1 MKLWFKRGLFG
12 LVALFIIAL
21 VGIAIFLLTFD
32 PNAYKNKLEEVV
44 YNRYHRTLAIEGDI
58 ELSLFPRIGL
68 SVQDVSLSDRD
79 SSTTFASID
88 SARFAVAIWPLMF
101 NRLVVDHVAVTGFKA
116 WVVRDEHGHF
126 NFRDLAQQNP
136 APLPMAAATAPDADL
151 PSLQPAI
158 AQVAPGAEA
167 SPVQVA
173 ETPAGT
179 RAEPAGGT
187 DLQIDIAGLDLKNGE
202 IHLYDNQTGAVARV
216 MKLDLNTGRMTSNQA
231 FNLAF
236 TGRLVGEYPIADASL
251 DGQALVQFNPREQ
264 TYSAQKMNLV
274 VGGNIGP
281 LVAKSAT
288 LRGSLAYSA
297 YSEMISA
304 SNLELLVQGELG
316 GERPI
321 KGLETSLVVPQ
332 LRMDR
337 SQAELQVEKL
347 AYRAKG
353 SLPDRAFDVALDAPS
368 LSISP
373 ESAKGT
379 PVSGTV
385 KLTSKDEV
393 LGVSLGMSGLGGN
406 ASKLTL
412 KELKIDGGLRTGN
425 RLVQLKMTSPA
436 NWDVFAEKGSLSAMK
451 GDIRIED
458 AALPGGSF
466 EFPYIGSLQADL
478 VKDEVSSD
486 INAVLSGSRL
496 DFGIKA
502 TRLNDPKI
510 DFALNADKLDF
521 NTLFPPV
528 PPAKPAAAPQSKP
541 ADKPAESAS
550 KPAAPPAA
558 ATPPAKPAPSD
569 TLNLSFLESLDVTG
583 NIAIGEL
590 KVQNVQAKEFAASL
604 RAAEGKLA
612 ISGIKAD
619 LYEGKLDGSITAD
632 AQNAVG
638 VQLAL
643 NNVVLGPLLQDLA
656 DESRLAGRGTVN
668 VKLNSQGTTMAA
680 LEAGLGGTV
689 QARVREGVIR
699 GINVAQTLREVNDA
713 VRNVFSGQLPD
724 IATRFDTSR
733 QTQFTSLD
741 TDIEFSSGQGTIKKL
756 NIAAPMLRISEGT
769 PASLD
774 IVNEQLDLVVN
785 VRVAAGKNDPAA
797 GALAELKDTAIPL
810 RISGP
815 FSHLDYRVQWQDIA
829 SKTVKQAVQDGLVDL
844 LSNKIEAGGNEAQSP
859 TPAEPA
865 AKKPI
870 DAVKSI
876 GEALKGLLGQ

>member
-12 LVALFIIAL
+12 LVAVFIIAL

-32 PNAYKNKLEEVV
+32 PNAYKSKLEEVV
-44 YNRYHRTLAIEGDI
+44 YNRYHRTLSIEGDI

-88 SARFAVAIWPLMF
+88 SARFAVAIWPLLF

-116 WVVRDEHGHF
+116 WVVRDENGHF
-126 NFRDLAQQNP
+126 NFRDLTMQSSP
-136 APLPMAAATAPDADL
+136 PSYAAAAPAAL
-151 PSLQPAI
+151 L
-158 AQVAPGAEA
+158 VAPPMTEVQAI
-167 SPVQVA
+167 PVQATVIPGESA
-173 ETPAGT
+173 A
-179 RAEPAGGT
+179 GT

-216 MKLDLNTGRMTSNQA
+216 VKLDLNTGRMTSNQA
-231 FNLAF
+231 FNVAF
-236 TGRLVGEYPIADASL
+236 TGRLVGEYPIADAGL
-251 DGQALVQFNPREQ
+251 EGQALVQFNPREQ
-264 TYSAQKMNLV
+264 TYSAQRMNVV
-274 VGGNIGP
+274 VGGHIGP
-281 LVAKSAT
+281 LAAKSAT
-288 LRGSLAYSA
+288 LRGNLAYSA

-304 SNLELLVQGELG
+304 SNLELFIQGETS

-353 SLPDRAFDVALDAPS
+353 SLPDRSFDIAFDAPN

-373 ESAKGT
+373 ESAKGS

-385 KLTSKDEV
+385 KVTSKDEV
-393 LGVSLGMSGLGGN
+393 LGVALGMSGLGGN

-412 KELKIDGGLRTGN
+412 KELKLDGSLKKSN

-478 VKDEVSSD
+478 IEDQISSD

-496 DFGIKA
+496 DFGLKA
-502 TRLNDPKI
+502 TRLDDPKV
-510 DFALNADKLDF
+510 DFALKADKLDF

-528 PPAKPAAAPQSKP
+528 PPAKPAPAPEAK
-541 ADKPAESAS
+541 ATGKPAE
-550 KPAAPPAA
+550 PA
-558 ATPPAKPAPSD
+558 AKPAPQPAPESAPAAPAPSS
-569 TLNLSFLESLDVTG
+569 TLNLSFLDSIDVTG
-583 NIAIGEL
+583 NIAIGDL
-590 KVQNVQAKEFAASL
+590 KVQKVEAKGFAASV

-612 ISGIKAD
+612 ITGIKAD
-619 LYEGKLDGSITAD
+619 LYEGKLDGSITAN
-632 AQNAVG
+632 AQNSVG
-638 VQLAL
+638 AQLAV

-656 DESRLAGRGTVN
+656 DEGRLAGRGTVN
-668 VKLNSQGTTMAA
+668 LKLNSQGATLAA
-680 LEAGLGGTV
+680 LKAGLGGTV
-689 QARVREGVIR
+689 QARVRDGTIR
-699 GINVAQTLREVNDA
+699 GINVTQTLREVNEA
-713 VRNVFSGQLPD
+713 VRNVFSGQMPD
-724 IATRFDTSR
+724 IATQFDTSR

-741 TDIEFSSGQGTIKKL
+741 TDVEFSNGQGTVKKL
-756 NIAAPMLRISEGT
+756 NIAAPLLRISEGS
-769 PASLD
+769 PASVD

-785 VRVAAGKNDPAA
+785 VRVVADKKDEAAGRLED
-797 GALAELKDTAIPL
+797 LKDVAIPL

-815 FSHLDYRVQWQDIA
+815 FDQLDYRVQWKDIA
-829 SKTVKQAVQDGLVDL
+829 NKTVKQAVQDGLVDL
-844 LSNKIEAGGNEAQSP
+844 LSNKIGSGAAKAAGEAKPS

-865 AKKPI
+865 SKKPI
-870 DAVKSI
+870 DPVKSI

>member
-12 LVALFIIAL
+12 LVAVFIIAL
-21 VGIAIFLLTFD
+21 VGVAIFLLTFD
-32 PNAYKNKLEEVV
+32 PNAYKNKLEEIV
-44 YNRYHRTLAIEGDI
+44 YNRYHRTLSIEGDI

-101 NRLVVDHVAVTGFKA
+101 NRLVVDHVAVSGFKA
-116 WVVRDEHGHF
+116 WVVRDEDGHF
-126 NFRDLAQQNP
+126 NFRDLAQQHVPSQFAANAVP
-136 APLPMAAATAPDADL
+136 ATLLPSVSQATA
-151 PSLQPAI
+151 
-158 AQVAPGAEA
+158 AQAA
-167 SPVQVA
+167 PVQAAVI
-173 ETPAGT
+173 PG
-179 RAEPAGGT
+179 EPTTGT

-216 MKLDLNTGRMTSNQA
+216 MKLDLNTGRMTTNQA
-231 FNLAF
+231 FNVAF
-236 TGRLVGEYPIADASL
+236 TGRLVGEYPVADAGL
-251 DGQALVQFNPREQ
+251 EGQALVQFNPREQ
-264 TYSAQKMNLV
+264 TYSAQKMNVV

-304 SNLELLVQGELG
+304 SNLELAIQGEMT
-316 GERPI
+316 GEQPI

-353 SLPDRAFDVALDAPS
+353 SLPDRSFDIAFDAPN
-368 LSISP
+368 LSVSP
-373 ESAKGT
+373 ESAKGN

-393 LGVSLGMSGLGGN
+393 LGVALTMSGLGGN

-412 KELKIDGGLRTGN
+412 KELKLDGGLKKSN

-478 VKDEVSSD
+478 IEDQISSD

-496 DFGIKA
+496 DFGLKA
-502 TRLNDPKI
+502 TRLDNPKV
-510 DFALNADKLDF
+510 DFDLKADKLDF

-528 PPAKPAAAPQSKP
+528 PPAKPAPAPAPKP
-541 ADKPAESAS
+541 ADKPAE
-550 KPAAPPAA
+550 PAQ
-558 ATPPAKPAPSD
+558 KPAPPPPAEAQAAPAPSN
-569 TLNLSFLESLDVTG
+569 TLNLAFLDSIDVSG

-590 KVQNVQAKEFAASL
+590 KVQKVQAKEFAASV

-612 ISGIKAD
+612 ITGIKAD
-619 LYEGKLDGSITAD
+619 LYEGKLDGSITAN

-638 VQLAL
+638 AQLAV
-643 NNVVLGPLLQDLA
+643 NNVVLGPLLEDLA
-656 DESRLAGRGTVN
+656 GEDRLAGRGTVN
-668 VKLNSQGTTMAA
+668 LKLGSQGSTMAA

-689 QARVREGVIR
+689 QARVRDGSIR
-699 GINVAQTLREVNDA
+699 GLNVTQTLREVNDA

-724 IATRFDTSR
+724 IATRFDPSR

-741 TDIEFSSGQGTIKKL
+741 TDIEFSNGQGTVKKL
-756 NIAAPMLRISEGT
+756 NVVAPLLRISEGS

-774 IVNEQLDLVVN
+774 IVNEQLDLMVN
-785 VRVAAGKNDPAA
+785 VRVAADKKEEGA
-797 GALAELKDTAIPL
+797 GALEDLKGVAIPL

-815 FSHLDYRVQWQDIA
+815 FDQLDYRVQWQDIA
-829 SKTVKQAVQDGLVDL
+829 NKTVKQAVQDGLVEL
-844 LSNKIEAGGNEAQSP
+844 LSNKIGSGAAKAAGEAQPS

-865 AKKPI
+865 NKKPI
-870 DAVKSI
+870 DPVKSI

>member
-12 LVALFIIAL
+12 LVAVFIIAL

-32 PNAYKNKLEEVV
+32 PNAYKSKLEEVV
-44 YNRYHRTLAIEGDI
+44 YNRYHRTLSIEGDI

-79 SSTTFASID
+79 SSTTFASVD
-88 SARFAVAIWPLMF
+88 SARFAVAIWPLLF
-101 NRLVVDHVAVTGFKA
+101 NRLVVDHVAVTGFEA
-116 WVVRDEHGHF
+116 WVVRDENGHF
-126 NFRDLAQQNP
+126 NFRDLTMQSP
-136 APLPMAAATAPDADL
+136 PPSYAAAAPAAL
-151 PSLQPAI
+151 LVPPSTTEVQAI
-158 AQVAPGAEA
+158 
-167 SPVQVA
+167 PVQATVIPGEA
-173 ETPAGT
+173 A
-179 RAEPAGGT
+179 AGT

-216 MKLDLNTGRMTSNQA
+216 VKLDLNTGRMTSNQA
-231 FNLAF
+231 FNVAF
-236 TGRLVGEYPIADASL
+236 TGRLVGEYPIADAGL
-251 DGQALVQFNPREQ
+251 EGQALVQFNPREQ
-264 TYSAQKMNLV
+264 TYSAQRMNVV
-274 VGGNIGP
+274 VGGHIGP
-281 LVAKSAT
+281 LAAKSAT
-288 LRGSLAYSA
+288 LRGNLAYSA

-304 SNLELLVQGELG
+304 SNLELFIQGETS

-353 SLPDRAFDVALDAPS
+353 SLPDRSFDIAFDAPN

-373 ESAKGT
+373 ESAKGS

-385 KLTSKDEV
+385 KVTSKDEV
-393 LGVSLGMSGLGGN
+393 LGVALGMSGLGGN

-412 KELKIDGGLRTGN
+412 KELKLDGSLKKSN

-478 VKDEVSSD
+478 IEDQISSD

-496 DFGIKA
+496 DFGLKA
-502 TRLNDPKI
+502 TRLDDPKV
-510 DFALNADKLDF
+510 DFALKADKLDF

-528 PPAKPAAAPQSKP
+528 PPAKPAPAPEAKAAG
-541 ADKPAESAS
+541 KPAEPAGKPAPQPAPESA
-550 KPAAPPAA
+550 PAAP
-558 ATPPAKPAPSD
+558 APSS
-569 TLNLSFLESLDVTG
+569 TLNLSFLDSIDVTG
-583 NIAIGEL
+583 NIAIGDL
-590 KVQNVQAKEFAASL
+590 KVQKVEAKEFAASV

-612 ISGIKAD
+612 ITGIKAD
-619 LYEGKLDGSITAD
+619 LYEGKLDGSITAN

-638 VQLAL
+638 AQLAV

-656 DESRLAGRGTVN
+656 DEGRLAGRGTIN
-668 VKLNSQGTTMAA
+668 LKLNSQGATLAA
-680 LEAGLGGTV
+680 LKAGLGGTV
-689 QARVREGVIR
+689 QARVRDGTIR
-699 GINVAQTLREVNDA
+699 GINVTQTLREVNEA
-713 VRNVFSGQLPD
+713 VRNVFSGQMPD
-724 IATRFDTSR
+724 IATQFDTSR

-741 TDIEFSSGQGTIKKL
+741 TDVEFSNGQGTVKKL
-756 NIAAPMLRISEGT
+756 NITAPLLRISEGS
-769 PASLD
+769 PASVD
-774 IVNEQLDLVVN
+774 IVNEQLDLMVN
-785 VRVAAGKNDPAA
+785 VRVVADKKDEAAGRLED
-797 GALAELKDTAIPL
+797 LKDVAIPL

-815 FSHLDYRVQWQDIA
+815 FDQLDYRVQWKDIA
-829 SKTVKQAVQDGLVDL
+829 NKTVKQAVQDGLVDL
-844 LSNKIEAGGNEAQSP
+844 LSNKMGSGAAKAAGEAKPS

-865 AKKPI
+865 SKKPI
-870 DAVKSI
+870 DPVKSI